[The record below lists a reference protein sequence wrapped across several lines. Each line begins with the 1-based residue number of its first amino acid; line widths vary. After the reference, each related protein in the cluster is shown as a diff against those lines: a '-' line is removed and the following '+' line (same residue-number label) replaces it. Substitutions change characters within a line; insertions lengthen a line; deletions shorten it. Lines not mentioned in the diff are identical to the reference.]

1 MATRRVVRTASKP
14 YTRRLVSAQ
23 PSPSEVHEESRPKT
37 PSPSGRL
44 LLRMPP
50 DLHGE
55 LAQAA
60 EREGTSLNA
69 YIITRLGAA
78 LGRPV
83 ENGAA
88 SKTGGMSAATLRR
101 LLLVNVVTVALASI
115 AAVAILLVA
124 WLG

>member
-1 MATRRVVRTASKP
+1 MRRIVRTVSSP

-23 PSPSEVHEESRPKT
+23 PSASEIHEGSRTKT

-60 EREGTSLNA
+60 ERDGTSLNG
-69 YIITRLGAA
+69 YIIARLGEAV
-78 LGRPV
+78 GRPG
-83 ENGAA
+83 EDGAA
-88 SKTGGMSAATLRR
+88 VVPADARSTRSLTW
-101 LLLVNVVTVALASI
+101 LLVANVAAVALAGL
-115 AAVAILLVA
+115 AALVIVLVA
-124 WLG
+124 SFD

>member
-1 MATRRVVRTASKP
+1 MRRIVRTASSP

-23 PSPSEVHEESRPKT
+23 PSASDIHAGSRTKT
-37 PSPSGRL
+37 PPSPSGRL

-60 EREGTSLNA
+60 ERDGTSLNG
-69 YIITRLGAA
+69 YIIARLGEAV
-78 LGRPV
+78 GRTQ
-83 ENGAA
+83 ESGAA
-88 SKTGGMSAATLRR
+88 ASSGLSAVTVRR
-101 LLLVNVVTVALASI
+101 LLIANVVTVALASV
-115 AAVAILLVA
+115 AALAILLVA